1 MALFDKLMT
10 KFEKKQNSESNEKNI
25 SYPNDVISSNEYS
38 SSNFVYDKFREKNK
52 DFKPLF
58 ILGAL
63 PIKTQ
68 YIISGAF
75 ILIGLL
81 GSSYIYQNY
90 HDNII
95 KLNYSKSELTKISL
109 DLNKK
114 NHYLNHFE
122 FLNENVGKNEIVNI
136 IGDKN
141 NINALTNQF
150 GSIVRDLNFE
160 NKIAVI
166 EVFDEFK
173 NVQEMYAS
181 YFDNYVKQSFE
192 INELL
197 TNNIVNLKN
206 AQQKIEEILFD
217 KNLNQYLSS
226 NLIKRDNLNN
236 LLIEIKNVI
245 ILLENKNSVVDL
257 KLNKNNFVYTISGK
271 LKQINHIL
279 MELNKHAWNNVSN
292 TKFLGLLNYN
302 TNQIN
307 SDLNKFLT
315 QQTKIHSQVNEI
327 KNENYRNSF
336 EKLVSGIE
344 KIQNDLASL
353 EIQNLNDFEKIYIT
367 LIIFLIGLILFFLI
381 RNKYYEYEKQISIQL
396 MGDVLK
402 NIDSIEKDI
411 DIYIQNKNHKISSRK
426 SKRVMRLVDSI
437 NVMWDKQKQINNNI
451 TDWVEEIKKGLN
463 HNNEIVLEL
472 SELEREIRELNK
484 FNLEE
489 LDDFNK
495 ILIKNN
501 DLSEL
506 YSNNVL
512 NINEKEREIDDAIVD
527 NVKVFNDLNERN
539 EKVLKQVL
547 NLIKLSASLKEV
559 SNEINVLSDSA
570 NVLSYN
576 ANILSRKQSDNS
588 SFIEISDKINNI
600 SDKYLKLSEK
610 IKFITDNVSENFEFI
625 TLNLNAMEKQLSK
638 SKVNSELLF
647 NKHKAL
653 KPKEIKI
660 KEGREEIDKLFKDLH
675 LASLKEN
682 IEKINEGSKILDK
695 KISSYNFNSSLMENN
710 AINIIKLV
718 EIKKEHK

>member
-81 GSSYIYQNY
+81 GSGYIYQNY

-95 KLNYSKSELTKISL
+95 KLNYSKSELAKISL
-109 DLNKK
+109 ELNKK

-122 FLNENVGKNEIVNI
+122 FLNENIGKNEIVNI

-141 NINALTNQF
+141 NINTLTDQF
-150 GSIVRDLNFE
+150 GSIARNLNFE

-173 NVQEMYAS
+173 NIQEMYAS

-197 TNNIVNLKN
+197 TSNIANLKN

-226 NLIKRDNLNN
+226 NLSKKENLNN
-236 LLIEIKNVI
+236 LLIEIKNII
-245 ILLENKNSVVDL
+245 ILLENKSSVLDL
-257 KLNKNNFVYTISGK
+257 KLNKNNFVFTVSGK
-271 LKQINHIL
+271 LKQLNYIL
-279 MELNKHAWNNVSN
+279 TEYNKLTWNNISN
-292 TKFLGLLNYN
+292 TKVLNLLNYN

-307 SDLNKFLT
+307 VSLNKFLT

-327 KNENYRNSF
+327 KNGNYKNSF
-336 EKLVSGIE
+336 EKLISGIE
-344 KIQNDLASL
+344 KIQNDLTSL
-353 EIQNLNDFEKIYIT
+353 EIQNLNNFEKIYIT

-463 HNNEIVLEL
+463 NNNEIVSEL
-472 SELEREIRELNK
+472 SELEKEIRELNK

-547 NLIKLSASLKEV
+547 NLIKLTASLKEV

>member
-25 SYPNDVISSNEYS
+25 SYPNDIISSNEYS

-63 PIKTQ
+63 PVKTQ

-81 GSSYIYQNY
+81 GSGYIYQNY

-95 KLNYSKSELTKISL
+95 KLNYSKSELAKISS

-122 FLNENVGKNEIVNI
+122 FLNENIGKNEIINI
-136 IGDKN
+136 IGDRN
-141 NINALTNQF
+141 NINALTDQF

-173 NVQEMYAS
+173 NIQEMYAS

-206 AQQKIEEILFD
+206 AQQKIEEILSD

-226 NLIKRDNLNN
+226 SLNKKESLNN
-236 LLIEIKNVI
+236 LLIEIKNII
-245 ILLENKNSVVDL
+245 ILLENKNSVLDL
-257 KLNKNNFVYTISGK
+257 KLNKNNFVFTVSGK
-271 LKQINHIL
+271 LKQLNYIL
-279 MELNKHAWNNVSN
+279 TEFNKFTWNNVSN
-292 TKFLGLLNYN
+292 AKVLNLLNYN

-307 SDLNKFLT
+307 VSLNKFLT

-327 KNENYRNSF
+327 KNGNYKNSF
-336 EKLVSGIE
+336 EKLISGIE
-344 KIQNDLASL
+344 KIQNDLTSL
-353 EIQNLNDFEKIYIT
+353 EIQNLNNFEKIYIT

-381 RNKYYEYEKQISIQL
+381 RNKYYEYEKQISISL

-463 HNNEIVLEL
+463 NNNEIISEL
-472 SELEREIRELNK
+472 SDLEKEIRELNK

-489 LDDFNK
+489 IDDFNK

-638 SKVNSELLF
+638 SKVNSELLY

>member
-1 MALFDKLMT
+1 
-10 KFEKKQNSESNEKNI
+10 
-25 SYPNDVISSNEYS
+25 
-38 SSNFVYDKFREKNK
+38 
-52 DFKPLF
+52 
-58 ILGAL
+58 
-63 PIKTQ
+63 
-68 YIISGAF
+68 
-75 ILIGLL
+75 
-81 GSSYIYQNY
+81 
-90 HDNII
+90 
-95 KLNYSKSELTKISL
+95 
-109 DLNKK
+109 
-114 NHYLNHFE
+114 
-122 FLNENVGKNEIVNI
+122 
-136 IGDKN
+136 
-141 NINALTNQF
+141 
-150 GSIVRDLNFE
+150 
-160 NKIAVI
+160 
-166 EVFDEFK
+166 
-173 NVQEMYAS
+173 
-181 YFDNYVKQSFE
+181 
-192 INELL
+192 
-197 TNNIVNLKN
+197 
-206 AQQKIEEILFD
+206 
-217 KNLNQYLSS
+217 
-226 NLIKRDNLNN
+226 
-236 LLIEIKNVI
+236 
-245 ILLENKNSVVDL
+245 
-257 KLNKNNFVYTISGK
+257 
-271 LKQINHIL
+271 
-279 MELNKHAWNNVSN
+279 
-292 TKFLGLLNYN
+292 
-302 TNQIN
+302 
-307 SDLNKFLT
+307 
-315 QQTKIHSQVNEI
+315 
-327 KNENYRNSF
+327 
-336 EKLVSGIE
+336 
-344 KIQNDLASL
+344 
-353 EIQNLNDFEKIYIT
+353 
-367 LIIFLIGLILFFLI
+367 
-381 RNKYYEYEKQISIQL
+381 

-463 HNNEIVLEL
+463 NNNEIISEL
-472 SELEREIRELNK
+472 SDLEKEIRELNK

-489 LDDFNK
+489 IDDFNK

-638 SKVNSELLF
+638 SKVNSELLY

>member
-52 DFKPLF
+52 NFKPLF

-63 PIKTQ
+63 PVKTQ

-81 GSSYIYQNY
+81 GSGYIYQNY

-95 KLNYSKSELTKISL
+95 KLNYSKSELAKISS

-122 FLNENVGKNEIVNI
+122 FLNENIGKNEIINI
-136 IGDKN
+136 IGDRN
-141 NINALTNQF
+141 NINALTDQF

-173 NVQEMYAS
+173 NIQEMYAS

-197 TNNIVNLKN
+197 TNNVVNLKN

-226 NLIKRDNLNN
+226 SSNKKESLNN
-236 LLIEIKNVI
+236 LLIEIKNII
-245 ILLENKNSVVDL
+245 ILLENKSSVLDL
-257 KLNKNNFVYTISGK
+257 KLNKNNFVFTVSSK
-271 LKQINHIL
+271 LKQLNYIL
-279 MELNKHAWNNVSN
+279 TEFNKLTWNNISN
-292 TKFLGLLNYN
+292 AKVLNLLNYN

-307 SDLNKFLT
+307 VSLNKFLT

-327 KNENYRNSF
+327 KDGNYKNSF
-336 EKLVSGIE
+336 EKLISGIE
-344 KIQNDLASL
+344 KIQNDLTSL
-353 EIQNLNDFEKIYIT
+353 EVQNLNNFEKIYIT

-381 RNKYYEYEKQISIQL
+381 RNKYYEYEKQISISL

-426 SKRVMRLVDSI
+426 SKRVMRLVNSI
-437 NVMWDKQKQINNNI
+437 NVMWDKQRQINNNI

-463 HNNEIVLEL
+463 NNNEIVSEL
-472 SELEREIRELNK
+472 SDLEKEIGELNK

-489 LDDFNK
+489 IDDFNK

-576 ANILSRKQSDNS
+576 ANILSRKQGDNS

-638 SKVNSELLF
+638 SKVNSELLY

-675 LASLKEN
+675 LTSLKEN
-682 IEKINEGSKILDK
+682 IGKINERSKILDK

-718 EIKKEHK
+718 EIKKEYK